1 MAIGLFKDIKSQG
14 DWSAVYLILV
24 FAIVALLII
33 YIIKP
38 MYQNTQKIVTKTTKS
53 VTS

>member
-1 MAIGLFKDIKSQG
+1 MKKGILPEEKAQG